1 MGIKTKVVLDKL
13 IEDYTKQVAYYE
25 KMGKELEST
34 NPMISIR
41 QAIKEIE
48 MEDGL
53 WAGINALEQTTIL
66 IDFATHVNDTI
77 VKSNY
82 IEPPKK
88 IEKKIEGKSTIIYT
102 DGGCRGNGKEESIGS
117 WGANIYLDGV
127 MNDKY
132 IKVGGA
138 TGTTTNNI
146 MELKAVIEG
155 LQYVVDNE
163 LTGSPVDVHADS
175 AYVLNGISGK
185 NPWVVGWQKNAKD
198 GIWKNS
204 KKNPVANQ
212 ELWEQLIEL
221 TKQIPN
227 INWVKVKGHSDDVFN
242 ERVDLYV
249 NELMDEYKN

>member
-1 MGIKTKVVLDKL
+1 MGINTKLVFNKL
-13 IEDYTKQVAYYE
+13 VDDYQKQADYYK
-25 KMGKELEST
+25 KMGKKLEET

-41 QAIKEIE
+41 QAIKGID
-48 MEDGL
+48 MQDNL
-53 WAGINALEQTTIL
+53 WAGLNALEQTTIL
-66 IDFATHVNDTI
+66 LDFATHVNDMI

-82 IEPPKK
+82 IKPKLK
-88 IEKKIEGKSTIIYT
+88 EKKVIEGKSTIIYT

-127 MNDKY
+127 MSDDY

-138 TGTTTNNI
+138 TDTTTNNI